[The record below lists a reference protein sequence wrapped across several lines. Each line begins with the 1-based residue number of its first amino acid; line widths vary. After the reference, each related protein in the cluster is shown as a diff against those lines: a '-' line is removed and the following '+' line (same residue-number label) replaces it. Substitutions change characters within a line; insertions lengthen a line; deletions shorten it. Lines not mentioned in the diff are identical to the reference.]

1 MPGEGQAGQEYQTTN
16 EYELSNH
23 EKHEK
28 HENNGKIQN
37 HEWTRMNTNEHE
49 WQKNYLTTNAHEYH
63 LFMGLKH

>member
-1 MPGEGQAGQEYQTTN
+1 MDTN
-16 EYELSNH
+16 EH
-23 EKHEK
+23 EWQKNYLTTKSTKVMEK
-28 HENNGKIQN
+28 NQN